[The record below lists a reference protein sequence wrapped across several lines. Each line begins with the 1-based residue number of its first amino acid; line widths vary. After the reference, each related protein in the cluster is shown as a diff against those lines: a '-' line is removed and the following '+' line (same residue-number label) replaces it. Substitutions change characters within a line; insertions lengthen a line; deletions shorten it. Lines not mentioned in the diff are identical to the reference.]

1 MIHEWKDKSAKKG
14 IYPENSTMKGNPR
27 YAIID
32 SLVLLVGPD
41 AVLLELP
48 PDQAALA
55 VYTCWACEIAARH
68 SGNMKIPYSA
78 LNDLLKYISIYH
90 EYDVDNP

>member
-1 MIHEWKDKSAKKG
+1 MKKEKKMAKKG

-32 SLVLLVGPD
+32 SLVFLVGPD

-48 PDQAALA
+48 PDQSCIGSLHFAGHAKSRRA
-55 VYTCWACEIAARH
+55 IVVI
-68 SGNMKIPYSA
+68 
-78 LNDLLKYISIYH
+78 
-90 EYDVDNP
+90 